1 MPRDTPS
8 SSDSGT
14 GWSRKL
20 SSIESLAWIGTFT
33 RHAFVIGVLLGIGVQ
48 LLSASANE
56 LPGGLTVQRSMRAA
70 PHRLIVHPSDATVAV
85 DQTQRFSVTDAQGKP
100 VAVRWNVSGIGCS
113 GSACGRIDDQGMY
126 EPPPLLPHPGIVTI
140 EGVLVS
146 DPNYSVLAEVRLQ
159 TAIGAAAAPASAPVS
174 AQRSVEKKQ
183 QLAAPLIERQPV
195 SNSVKMPPL
204 PSAVTAAPEVG
215 TQKVAR
221 VAQLPLPGAVA
232 AAPHVDRQNIASGGT
247 LPPVPNAIGVAPVI
261 GKQNVARSGELPL
274 AVIAAAPQVEQRKV
288 VRASQMPPPTAAMTA
303 APVVRQ
309 DNVAR
314 GTKSPPSPK
323 SEVASLE
330 IGPGPSRVVSN
341 SIPRSSPGLVAS
353 ASPRPAQIFP
363 PKPQPL
369 SVGVT
374 ERKNPSTN
382 ALLPQMQDLAAASP
396 VKGPVST
403 LHPSGVSYTDGQL
416 RIDAENVTL
425 AAVLKLVAEKTGAA
439 IEVPPGTGT
448 ERIFEHIGPGRPE
461 DVLASLL
468 NGSPF
473 DFVIVGSPLG
483 THEPTQVLLSM
494 RGTVTPAMLTPE
506 PPKTVAA
513 SSPLWTP
520 PPPASPAAVL
530 PPIDPATLPPKEQ
543 LTPEVLGQLMKDKA
557 RELRDQLQQ
566 QQPPPPPQQ

>member
-1 MPRDTPS
+1 MRKDTPS

-20 SSIESLAWIGTFT
+20 SSIEYLAWIGTFAP
-33 RHAFVIGVLLGIGVQ
+33 HAFVIGVLLGIGVQ
-48 LLSASANE
+48 LLSASASE

-70 PHRLIVHPSDATVAV
+70 PHRLIVHPSDATVAA

-159 TAIGAAAAPASAPVS
+159 NAVGAAAAPASAPVS
-174 AQRSVEKKQ
+174 AQRSEEEKQ

-195 SNSVKMPPL
+195 SNSVKMPRL

-232 AAPHVDRQNIASGGT
+232 AAPHVDRQNIASGGM
-247 LPPVPNAIGVAPVI
+247 LPPVPNAIGAAPVI
-261 GKQNVARSGELPL
+261 GKQNAARSGELPL

-288 VRASQMPPPTAAMTA
+288 VRASQMPPPTPAVTA

-341 SIPRSSPGLVAS
+341 SIPRSSPGA
-353 ASPRPAQIFP
+353 AQIFP
-363 PKPQPL
+363 LKPQPL

-382 ALLPQMQDLAAASP
+382 ALLPQMQDLAATVPA
-396 VKGPVST
+396 KGPVST

-425 AAVLKLVAEKTGAA
+425 ATVLKLVAEKTGAV

-494 RGTVTPAMLTPE
+494 RGTVTPAMLTLE
-506 PPKTVAA
+506 PPKTVEAT
-513 SSPLWTP
+513 SPLWTP

-557 RELRDQLQQ
+557 RELREQLQQ

>member
-1 MPRDTPS
+1 MRRGTPS
-8 SSDSGT
+8 SSDSSI
-14 GWSRKL
+14 GWSREL

-33 RHAFVIGVLLGIGVQ
+33 RHAFVVVVLSCMGVQ

-56 LPGGLTVQRSMRAA
+56 LRGGLTVQRSMRAA
-70 PHRLIVHPSDATVAV
+70 PHRLIVHPSGATVAA
-85 DQTQRFSVTDAQGKP
+85 DRTQRFSVTDAQGKP

-113 GSACGRIDDQGMY
+113 GTACGRIDDQGVY
-126 EPPPLLPHPGIVTI
+126 EPPPSLPHPGIVTI

-159 TAIGAAAAPASAPVS
+159 TAIGTAVAPVS
-174 AQRSVEKKQ
+174 SFTSAQRLAENKQ

-215 TQKVAR
+215 TQKVGR
-221 VAQLPLPGAVA
+221 GAQLPLPGAVA
-232 AAPHVDRQNIASGGT
+232 AAPDVDRQNFASGGK
-247 LPPVPNAIGVAPVI
+247 LPPVPNAVGAAPVI

-274 AVIAAAPQVEQRKV
+274 TIIAPAPQVEERKP
-288 VRASQMPPPTAAMTA
+288 VRASQMSPPAPAEMA

-314 GTKSPPSPK
+314 SNKTPPSPK

-330 IGPGPSRVVSN
+330 VGPGPSRVVSN
-341 SIPRSSPGLVAS
+341 SMPRSSPGLMAS
-353 ASPRPAQIFP
+353 ASPSAAQIFP

-382 ALLPQMQDLAAASP
+382 TLLPQMQDLA
-396 VKGPVST
+396 VTVSAKVPAT
-403 LHPSGVSYTDGQL
+403 LHPSGVSYNDGQL

-425 AAVLKLVAEKTGAA
+425 AAVLKLVAEKTGAV

-506 PPKTVAA
+506 PPKTVAT

-520 PPPASPAAVL
+520 PPAAPPAAVL

-566 QQPPPPPQQ
+566 QQPPSPSQQ

>member
-1 MPRDTPS
+1 MRRGTPS
-8 SSDSGT
+8 SSDSGI

-20 SSIESLAWIGTFT
+20 SSIESLAWIGAFT
-33 RHAFVIGVLLGIGVQ
+33 RHAFVVGILSSIGVQ

-56 LPGGLTVQRSMRAA
+56 VPGGLTVQRSMRAA
-70 PHRLIVHPSDATVAV
+70 PHRLIVHPSDATVAA

-113 GSACGRIDDQGMY
+113 GTACGRIDDQGVY

-159 TAIGAAAAPASAPVS
+159 TAIGAAAAPASAPAS
-174 AQRSVEKKQ
+174 AQRSGESKQ

-221 VAQLPLPGAVA
+221 GAQLPLPGAVA
-232 AAPHVDRQNIASGGT
+232 AAP
-247 LPPVPNAIGVAPVI
+247 VI
-261 GKQNVARSGELPL
+261 GKQNGARSGELPL
-274 AVIAAAPQVEQRKV
+274 TIIAAAPQAEQRKT
-288 VRASQMPPPTAAMTA
+288 VRASQMPPPASAETA
-303 APVVRQ
+303 APVWRQ
-309 DNVAR
+309 DNVVR
-314 GTKSPPSPK
+314 STKTLPSPK

-330 IGPGPSRVVSN
+330 VGPGPSRVVSN

-353 ASPRPAQIFP
+353 ASPSATQIFP

-382 ALLPQMQDLAAASP
+382 ALLPQMQDLAATVPAK
-396 VKGPVST
+396 VPVST
-403 LHPSGVSYTDGQL
+403 LHPSGVSYTEGQL

-425 AAVLKLVAEKTGAA
+425 AAVLKLVAEKTGAV

-494 RGTVTPAMLTPE
+494 RGTVTPAMLTAE

-520 PPPASPAAVL
+520 PPSAPPAAVL